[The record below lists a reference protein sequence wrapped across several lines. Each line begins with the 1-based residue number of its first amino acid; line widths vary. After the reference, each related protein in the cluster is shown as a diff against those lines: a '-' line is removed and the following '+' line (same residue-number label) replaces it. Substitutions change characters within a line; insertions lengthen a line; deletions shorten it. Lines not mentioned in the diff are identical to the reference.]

1 MITNGEKWHYLAV
14 KSLPALF
21 RGITSIDNGDF
32 ISLNCCHSYSTQK
45 RLKKHEKVCNNRDYC
60 HVEMP
65 KEHEKILIYS
75 HGEKPLK
82 APFTIELDTEAILKK
97 YILDK
102 IVLKNLLQKKKLIIS
117 QQFAHFL

>member
-1 MITNGEKWHYLAV
+1 
-14 KSLPALF
+14 
-21 RGITSIDNGDF
+21 
-32 ISLNCCHSYSTQK
+32 
-45 RLKKHEKVCNNRDYC
+45 
-60 HVEMP
+60 MP